1 MHTVL
6 SIMLYLALA
15 ATVVTL
21 VIGVTGMLRAQRE
34 GDQEKS
40 NKLMRMRVLFQA
52 IALIIVALLLITS
65 RHG

>member
-1 MHTVL
+1 
-6 SIMLYLALA
+6 MLYLALA